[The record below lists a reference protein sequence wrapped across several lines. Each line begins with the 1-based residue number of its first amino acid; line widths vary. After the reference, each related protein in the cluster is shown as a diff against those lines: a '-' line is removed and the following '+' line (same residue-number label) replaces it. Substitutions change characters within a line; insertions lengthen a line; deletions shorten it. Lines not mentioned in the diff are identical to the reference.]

1 MFQIFLII
9 VSGFLFSLS
18 FPRASLWPFAFI
30 ALVPFFYV
38 LDRAPKNRQRFLYG
52 ALWAFVMAGAMGHWM
67 FIALCEHY
75 GLGWGKAGLFFFICL
90 VLPLVVLYGGFS
102 LAYGFFKRDRLIFYA
117 AIVPSLWVVTES
129 LKALLPGLIPWGNI
143 AYAVMPF
150 ANFIQVSDI
159 TGVYGITWV
168 VVWANSMILLL
179 LKDFRNTARSSY
191 RMAGAL
197 FLLLFIFVA
206 IIGYGRFRQADI
218 MALAEKGEKVD
229 VTLVQG
235 NFSLS
240 DRWSGMGFYR
250 RIQAYLEMSQE
261 REEDNKPRI
270 IVWPETTLNAS
281 ARLDAGFFKSLMQA
295 IGPEALL
302 VSGGLKSA
310 ADGGVYNSAYLIS
323 GKGRLQRY
331 DKHILL
337 PYAETVPIIDWLGGF
352 YTAPDEFMNGR
363 TPLCFD
369 TFVGKIAASICF
381 ETLYPE
387 YIRQSVK
394 AGAEVL
400 VNISNDAWFGM
411 SAMPYMHLDAARM
424 RAIENRRY
432 VLRASN
438 SGISAIIDPNGK
450 IEDQSGLFQQA
461 RINGTCRLL
470 SQKTIYAKYGNWVLY
485 AAAAVLL
492 LACLRQIFSSE
503 R

>member
-1 MFQIFLII
+1 MFQLFLTIL
-9 VSGFLFSLS
+9 SSLLFSLS
-18 FPRASLWPFAFI
+18 FPRPSLWPFAFI
-30 ALVPFFYV
+30 ALVSFFYA
-38 LDRAPKNRQRFLYG
+38 LDRAPKNRQRVLYG
-52 ALWAFVMAGAMGHWM
+52 ALWAVVMAGAMGHWM

-75 GLGWGKAGLFFFICL
+75 GLGWGKAGLFFFIFF
-90 VLPLVVLYGGFS
+90 VLPLVVLHGGFS
-102 LAYGFFKRDRLIFYA
+102 IAYGFFKRDRLVFYA
-117 AIVPSLWVVTES
+117 AVIPSLWVVTES

-150 ANFIQVSDI
+150 ADFIQVSDI

-168 VVWANSMILLL
+168 IVCVNSMILLL
-179 LKDFRNTARSSY
+179 LKDSGNNARSRY
-191 RMAGAL
+191 RMAGAI
-197 FLLLFIFVA
+197 FLLCFVFVA

-218 MALAEKGEKVD
+218 RALAEKEEKVD

-240 DRWSGMGFYR
+240 DRWSGMGFYH
-250 RIQAYLEMSQE
+250 RIQAYLSMS
-261 REEDNKPRI
+261 RAEDGADAPRI
-270 IVWPETTLNAS
+270 VVWPETTLNAS

-302 VSGGLKSA
+302 ISGGLKSA
-310 ADGGVYNSAYLIS
+310 AEGGVYNSAYLIS

-337 PYAETVPIIDWLGGF
+337 PYAETVPLIDWLGGF
-352 YTAPDEFMNGR
+352 YTAPDEFVKGR

-387 YIRQSVK
+387 YIRRSVK
-394 AGAEVL
+394 EGAEVL

-432 VLRASN
+432 VLRVSN
-438 SGISAIIDPNGK
+438 SGISAVIDPNGR
-450 IEDQSGLFQQA
+450 IENQSGLFQQA
-461 RINGTCRLL
+461 RIKGTCRLL
-470 SQKTIYAKYGNWVLY
+470 SQKTIYAKYGNWMLY

-492 LACLRQIFSSE
+492 LACLRQIFGSE